1 MPEVIA
7 TARQG
12 LAVGGPAEVGFDKG
26 TLPYVPGST
35 VRGALATAWIQQN
48 GIPDAGNPL
57 REQFIGLFERDIR
70 YGPLLQEG
78 TAVTPLTAI
87 WCKYPS
93 TPACAAWSADAAA
106 DGDAATCPHC
116 GKGTETGKGE
126 VAGVRVRRIMR
137 TRLDTDGRALDG
149 NLFARHELESGLTY
163 RGHLAG
169 QHPWLAQPRE
179 IWLGGRTSTSGLAD
193 IRVAGEPAGP
203 AGPAIRASPRPDG
216 ALVIRLTSPAVIVDD
231 AGRPALD
238 PAREVLRVL
247 GMEAAALRASQCWTR
262 PVRVGGWHAASG
274 LPKPV
279 EVAMAMG
286 SAAVLHFSQ
295 QPSQDQLRRL
305 ASDGIGLRRIEGF
318 GTVDI
323 NPQPW
328 QRPAAPPPAQPAE
341 AGPAEPSVLA
351 PLRELALLRDETVV
365 RWLLDRCR
373 LVLVERER
381 DPGFQASPLLTE
393 RVAVYFDDAQ
403 ADAVSALFASRQ
415 LPAAIPILEQ
425 TLDQL
430 TAPSPGTAPGDQQ

>member
-1 MPEVIA
+1 MTV

-12 LAVGGPAEVGFDKG
+12 LAVGGPAEVGYDKG
-26 TLPYVPGST
+26 TLPYVPGGT

-48 GIPDAGNPL
+48 GIPDTGNRL

-78 TAVTPLTAI
+78 TSVTPLTAT
-87 WCKYPS
+87 WCKYPG
-93 TPACAAWSADAAA
+93 TPACATWSADAAV
-106 DGDAATCPHC
+106 DGDITLCPHC
-116 GKGTETGKGE
+116 RKGTETGKGE
-126 VAGVRVRRIMR
+126 VTGVRIRRIMR
-137 TRLDTDGRALDG
+137 TRLDPDGRAVEG
-149 NLFARHELESGLTY
+149 NLFARHELVSGLTY

-169 QHPWLAQPRE
+169 RHPWLAEPRE

-193 IRVAGEPAGP
+193 IRVADEPATSPVP
-203 AGPAIRASPRPDG
+203 AVRASPRPDG
-216 ALVIRLTSPAVIVDD
+216 ALVIMLTSPAVIVDD

-238 PAREVLRVL
+238 PAREILRVL
-247 GMEAAALRASQCWTR
+247 GIDAAALHASQCWTR

-279 EVAMAMG
+279 ELAMSMG
-286 SAAVLHFSQ
+286 SAVVLHFRQ
-295 QPSQDQLRRL
+295 QPSQNQLTHLADQ
-305 ASDGIGLRRIEGF
+305 GIGLRRIEGF

-328 QRPAAPPPAQPAE
+328 QRPAAPPPVHPAE
-341 AGPAEPSVLA
+341 AGPAVPSVLA
-351 PLRELALLRDETVV
+351 ALALLQDETVV

-373 LVLVERER
+373 LVLIERER
-381 DPGFQASPLLTE
+381 DPSFKTGPLMTE

-403 ADAVSALFASRQ
+403 TDAVGALFASGQ

-430 TAPSPGTAPGDQQ
+430 TASSTGTAPGGQQ

>member
-12 LAVGGPAEVGFDKG
+12 LAVGGSAEVGYDKG

-48 GIPDAGNPL
+48 GIPDSSNPL
-57 REQFIGLFERDIR
+57 REQFIALFERDIR
-70 YGPLLQEG
+70 YGPLLQDG
-78 TAVTPLTAI
+78 TAVIPLSAV

-93 TPACAAWSADAAA
+93 TPACEAWSADAAI
-106 DGDAATCPHC
+106 DGDITTCPHC
-116 GKGTETGKGE
+116 GKGTDTGKGE
-126 VAGVRVRRIMR
+126 VTGVRVQRILR
-137 TRLDTDGRALDG
+137 TRLDQEGRALNG

-169 QHPWLAQPRE
+169 QHPWLTQPRE
-179 IWLGGRTSTSGLAD
+179 IWLGGRTSTCGLAD
-193 IRVAGEPAGP
+193 IRVAGEPAGLATPTIP
-203 AGPAIRASPRPDG
+203 ASSRQDG

-238 PAREVLRVL
+238 PAREILRVL
-247 GMEAAALRASQCWTR
+247 GMEAEALRASTCWTR

-279 EVAMAMG
+279 ELAMSMG

-295 QPSQDQLRRL
+295 QPSHEQLRRL
-305 ASDGIGLRRIEGF
+305 ASEGIGLRRIEGF

-323 NPQPW
+323 NPQAW
-328 QRPAAPPPAQPAE
+328 QRPAVKPPAQPAE
-341 AGPAEPSVLA
+341 EGPATPSILA
-351 PLRELALLRDETVV
+351 PLRELALLQEETVV

-373 LVLVERER
+373 MVLVERER
-381 DPGFQASPLLTE
+381 DPRFQASSLMTE

-403 ADAVSALFASRQ
+403 ADAVSALFASQQ
-415 LPAAIPILEQ
+415 LPATIPILEQ
-425 TLDQL
+425 ALDQL
-430 TAPSPGTAPGDQQ
+430 IASDLGAVPGDQQ

>member
-1 MPEVIA
+1 MPEVTV

-12 LAVGGPAEVGFDKG
+12 LAVGGPAEVGYDKG

-48 GIPDAGNPL
+48 GIPDTGNRL

-78 TAVTPLTAI
+78 TSVTPLTAI
-87 WCKYPS
+87 WCKYPA
-93 TPACAAWSADAAA
+93 TPACATWSADAAV
-106 DGDAATCPHC
+106 DGDIIICPNC

-126 VAGVRVRRIMR
+126 VTGVRVRRIMR
-137 TRLDTDGRALDG
+137 TRLDAEGRALEG
-149 NLFARHELESGLTY
+149 NLFARHELEAGLTY

-169 QHPWLAQPRE
+169 RHPWLAEPRE

-193 IRVAGEPAGP
+193 IHVTDEPAASSVSAVHG
-203 AGPAIRASPRPDG
+203 SPRPDG

-238 PAREVLRVL
+238 PASEILRVL
-247 GMEAAALRASQCWTR
+247 GMDAAALLASQCWTR

-279 EVAMAMG
+279 ELAMSMG
-286 SAAVLHFSQ
+286 SVVVLHFSQ
-295 QPSQDQLRRL
+295 QPSQEQLSRL

-328 QRPAAPPPAQPAE
+328 QRPAASPPAQPAE
-341 AGPAEPSVLA
+341 AGPAVPSVLA
-351 PLRELALLRDETVV
+351 VIRELALLQDETVV

-381 DPGFQASPLLTE
+381 DPGFRTAPLLTE

-403 ADAVSALFASRQ
+403 ADAVSALFGSRQ

-430 TAPSPGTAPGDQQ
+430 TASSTGVAPGDQR